1 MTTLISS
8 LMGPFL
14 VLLLLL
20 IIGPCVLKKKL
31 VNRLDS
37 YKKIETLNKV
47 GLSLGSLGLPG

>member
-1 MTTLISS
+1 MTTLVFS

-20 IIGPCVLKKKL
+20 IIGPCVLEKL
-31 VNRLDS
+31 VNRFDS